1 MRSNRGRT
9 ETVPDHDDCRRDS
22 CVLCRVPDGALRYCE
37 GCGRFGVE
45 FGTFFA
51 TVNRSQLCRLLELS
65 RHLLTRLREEPTG
78 HRVGLRLG
86 RPSVALL
93 LDGDQLSSFHGL
105 LSRGLGRA
113 RQTPTPSFELDAA
126 ETVN

>member
-1 MRSNRGRT
+1 MRSNLDRT
-9 ETVPDHDDCRRDS
+9 DTVPDHDDCRRSS
-22 CVLCRVPDGALRYCE
+22 CLLCRVPDGALRYCE
-37 GCGRFGVE
+37 DCGRFGVE

-51 TVNRSQLCRLLELS
+51 TVDRSQLSRMLELS
-65 RHLLTRLREEPTG
+65 RHLLTRQRDKPTS

-105 LSRGLGRA
+105 LSRGLGSARPARA
-113 RQTPTPSFELDAA
+113 ASFDLDVT